1 MACYDTFLL
10 IHTSTFLILGTDV
23 AGVYDAAKIAAI
35 DTLYGRPTP
44 APVHTRLAEHLENA
58 FERNPVPVQG
68 QHGI

>member
-1 MACYDTFLL
+1 M
-10 IHTSTFLILGTDV
+10 LGTDV